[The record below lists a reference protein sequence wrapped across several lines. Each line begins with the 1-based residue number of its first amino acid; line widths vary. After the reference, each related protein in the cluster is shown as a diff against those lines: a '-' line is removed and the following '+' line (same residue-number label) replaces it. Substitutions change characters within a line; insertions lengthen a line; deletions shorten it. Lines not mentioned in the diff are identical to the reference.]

1 MKPSIKPPTIPPVGL
16 QTNNLPVRNQ
26 SLRTISETKTKKDIY
41 VLTVY
46 VRKAI
51 GLKNVEILNYSDAF
65 VQVEFR
71 GKVYETPIVSNNL
84 EPWFN

>member
-1 MKPSIKPPTIPPVGL
+1 MRKPA
-16 QTNNLPVRNQ
+16 
-26 SLRTISETKTKKDIY
+26 LRQISESKPKKDLY
-41 VLTVY
+41 LLTVY
-46 VRKAI
+46 VRKVI

-71 GKVYETPIVSNNL
+71 GKFYETPIVSNNL

>member
-1 MKPSIKPPTIPPVGL
+1 
-16 QTNNLPVRNQ
+16 
-26 SLRTISETKTKKDIY
+26 
-41 VLTVY
+41 LTVY